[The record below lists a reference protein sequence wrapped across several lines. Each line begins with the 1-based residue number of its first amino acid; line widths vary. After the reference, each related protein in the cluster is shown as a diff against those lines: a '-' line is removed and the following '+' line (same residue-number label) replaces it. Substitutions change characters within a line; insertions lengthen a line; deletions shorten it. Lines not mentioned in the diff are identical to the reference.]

1 MKRFPPL
8 ITISPFTLVCTR
20 AFWPPTRCV
29 VGLML
34 VGLLLAFPVLAQ
46 PAASGNITGTV
57 TNAATGR
64 QLGGASVAVTRS
76 GVSTV
81 TDADGRFMLRELP
94 AGPNEVTVSYVG
106 LETIRETVQVQP
118 GGLHSLRIELTSPIY
133 RLDTFKVTGERE
145 GVAASIT
152 AQRNAEN
159 VKHVA
164 TIDEFGLL
172 PNMGGG
178 ELIMRLPGAAGLVG
192 DDGTVGGI
200 AIRGQAN
207 VMNRITVD
215 GASLPPNGPMDRGF
229 QTQFITSA
237 TFDQLELIKGHTP
250 DKGADSL
257 GGTINFKTRSALSMK
272 EKRLFTYN
280 VGGTWAPAFTAH
292 TPARRERSVQ
302 PMVSGTYNE
311 VFSVLG
317 GERNLGV
324 AVNAFYQDKVV
335 SFGQSVTAYQNT
347 TASPAYA
354 YDYRTSDA
362 IHESYQTDVN
372 VRTDFRLS
380 SSSKFSL
387 NVKSTDHLQPTYE
400 QAQVRAFTAQTIA
413 TLGAGGQPTGTGAIL
428 PGYSDFITQVRGTG
442 VAASRLDVSNTAFGF
457 MLRSRGADF
466 RGEHEFQQ
474 WSFDYHAGYQQSH
487 TNLTS
492 GDGALAFVHS
502 LTGVG
507 WILDRTKSDL
517 YPRFTQTEGP
527 DMTNPANYSITSA
540 DTRRIKRAAS
550 IETFRGNAQ
559 YKFAT
564 SFPLLLKTGLEQ
576 RTQTSSHDGGN
587 RRWNYVGAGKLPA
600 DPSFLSWD
608 QARTG
613 RRIPTWHSADFFE
626 NDAPIN
632 PALWQENL
640 YFREQSKY
648 TTTANVSEKVT
659 AGYLMSHARFGRLGL
674 LGGLRAER
682 TEVSSF
688 GWVRARVLSSAAQQ
702 LADPI
707 GSAQR
712 DYANNSRRI
721 KGDYARSFPS
731 AHLLYDIT
739 PDLKAHASWSTS
751 FGRPPFTNLVPN
763 EAPNDSARTITVNN
777 PALKPQYAKNWDA
790 SLEYY
795 IKPIGLLSVG
805 WFHKTITDYI
815 VAGMDAGTVGN
826 GTENGYNGEYAGY
839 GILTTT
845 NAGTAFV
852 QGWEISYRHQLT
864 FLPRP
869 FNGLGINA
877 NYTTLTTHG
886 NYGGAG
892 YRTTREI
899 IGFIPKVA
907 NIDLTYKYRAF
918 SSRVLLSYLGDY
930 ITTSN
935 ATSPA
940 LNVYRYPRK
949 SVNVG
954 LGWQLRPSVNLF
966 CEVSN
971 VFNEPL
977 RRYMYDRSR
986 LNNTSITGTLVNAGV
1001 TGRF

>member
-1 MKRFPPL
+1 M
-8 ITISPFTLVCTR
+8 IYPFTTDSRNRIVSAGAL
-20 AFWPPTRCV
+20 AA
-29 VGLML
+29 GLAL
-34 VGLLLAFPVLAQ
+34 LLLAWLLSASPLSAQ
-46 PAASGNITGTV
+46 PAATGAVTGTV
-57 TNAATGR
+57 TNVATGR
-64 QLGGASVAVTRS
+64 RLDGAKVEVAGLGRS
-76 GVSTV
+76 TL
-81 TDADGRFMLRELP
+81 TDGDGRFILRELP
-94 AGPNEVTVSYVG
+94 AGAHQLTVSYVD
-106 LETIRETVQVQP
+106 LDSARETVQVQP
-118 GGLHSLRIELTSPIY
+118 GGLQTVRIELTSAIY
-133 RLDTFKVTGERE
+133 QLDAFKVTGERE

-159 VKHVA
+159 VKSVA

-215 GASLPPNGPMDRGF
+215 GGSLPPNGPMDRGF

-280 VGGTWAPAFTAH
+280 VGATWAPAFIDH
-292 TPARRERSVQ
+292 TPARRDRPVQ
-302 PMVSGTYNE
+302 PMISGTYNE
-311 VFSVLG
+311 VFSILG

-324 AVNAFYQDKVV
+324 AVNGFYQDKVV

-362 IHESYQTDVN
+362 IHESYQKDLN

-380 SSSKFSL
+380 SASRFSL
-387 NVKSTDHLQPTYE
+387 NLKATDHLQPTYE
-400 QAQVRAFTAQTIA
+400 QAQVRAFTSQTIA
-413 TLGAGGQPTGTGAIL
+413 TLGANGQPTGTGAIL
-428 PGYSDFITQVRGTG
+428 PGFTNEITQVRGIG
-442 VAASRLDVSNTAFGF
+442 VPASRLDVSNTAFGF
-457 MLRSRGADF
+457 MLRSRGGDF
-466 RGEHEFQQ
+466 KGEHEFQH
-474 WSFDYHAGYQQSH
+474 WSFDYNAGYHQTH

-502 LTGVG
+502 ITGVG

-527 DMTNPANYSITSA
+527 DITNPANYTITSA
-540 DTRRIKRAAS
+540 DARHIKRVAT
-550 IETFRGNAQ
+550 IKTFRGNAQ

-564 SFPLLLKTGLEQ
+564 SFPLLLKSGLEQ

-587 RRWNYVGAGKLPA
+587 RRWNYIGAGKLPS

-608 QARTG
+608 QAKTG

-626 NDAPIN
+626 NDAPTN

-640 YFREQSKY
+640 YFREQSRY

-659 AGYLMSHARFGRLGL
+659 AGYLMSQAKLGRLGL
-674 LGGLRAER
+674 LGGIRAER

-702 LADPI
+702 TADPI

-712 DYANNSRRI
+712 DYANNSRR
-721 KGDYARSFPS
+721 KEGDYTRSFPS
-731 AHLLYDIT
+731 AHLLYDLT

-751 FGRPPFTNLVPN
+751 FGRPPFTSLVPN
-763 EAPNDSARTITVNN
+763 ETPNDSARTITVNN

-795 IKPIGLLSVG
+795 FKPIGLLSVG

-815 VAGMDAGTVGN
+815 VAGMDGGTVGA
-826 GTENGYNGEYAGY
+826 GPDNGYNGEYAGY

-845 NAGTAFV
+845 NAGTAIV
-852 QGWEISYRHQLT
+852 QGWELSYRHQLT

-877 NYTTLTTHG
+877 NYTALTTHG
-886 NYGGAG
+886 NYGGTA

-930 ITTSN
+930 ITTFN

-940 LNVYRYPRK
+940 LSVYRYPRK
-949 SVNVG
+949 AVNVG
-954 LGWQLRPSVNLF
+954 LGWQLRPSMNLF
-966 CEVSN
+966 CEISN
-971 VFNEPL
+971 IFNEPL
-977 RRYMYDRSR
+977 RRYMFDRSR
-986 LNNTSITGTLVNAGV
+986 LNNTSLTGTLVNAGV